1 MEDNMVEIDQFM
13 KGCDYMGRR
22 GRRIRKLQRQHEVN
36 HHHLLYP
43 RRNWNY
49 GYAYLV
55 RHAFIRE
62 IPVNIH
68 NELHRYVVKEVP
80 VPPESIMRVAWEKY
94 QVNKFE
100 IDRYDICRALAW
112 LYVNVNDVTFR
123 KEIQKQIDFFTESL
137 GGSD

>member
-1 MEDNMVEIDQFM
+1 
-13 KGCDYMGRR
+13 MGKR

-43 RRNWNY
+43 RRDWSQ

-62 IPVNIH
+62 VPVDIH
-68 NELHRYVVKEVP
+68 NRLHRYIVKEVP
-80 VPPESIMRVAWEKY
+80 VPSEKLLRGAWESY
-94 QVNKFE
+94 QQDKTT
-100 IDRYDICRALAW
+100 IDSYDIRRALAW
-112 LYVNVNDVTFR
+112 LYVNIQDTKFR